1 MNKNIS
7 KKISIFLSII
17 VVVYISTILIK
28 ADISKLLITI
38 KNIPFFLI
46 ITIHVIIDAIIIPLR
61 IYTNAEIE
69 VKDHKSNFIENIN
82 YYREYSKTAIMSLLP
97 LASLSAD
104 IGRILTLKSAVFS
117 GFSKK
122 KKAFIIFKDKLIAFT
137 GLLLYF
143 SAIVV
148 YEFSQNTLYL
158 ILVLLCIV
166 IIRVKKTYKNTR
178 IIKTIKPILLSIFGV
193 ILSTLIYYLLIR
205 NSLQPGVSFFE
216 VAYFIPLII
225 LSSAIPINV
234 IIGVKEITG
243 YLYFISLGANL
254 ELAAAMV
261 LVIYITDICSK
272 LITLAFAEILFK
284 PYAK

>member
-17 VVVYISTILIK
+17 VVVYITTILIK

-46 ITIHVIIDAIIIPLR
+46 ITIYVVIDAIIIPLR

-69 VKDHKSNFIENIN
+69 VQDYKSNFIDNIN

-104 IGRILTLKSAVFS
+104 IGRILTLKSGVFS
-117 GFSKK
+117 GASKK

-148 YEFSQNTLYL
+148 YEFSQNILYL

-205 NSLQPGVSFFE
+205 NSLQQGVSFFE
-216 VAYFIPLII
+216 IAYFIPLII

-272 LITLAFAEILFK
+272 LITLAIAEILFK

>member
-7 KKISIFLSII
+7 KKILIFLSII
-17 VVVYISTILIK
+17 VVVYIITVLIK

-46 ITIHVIIDAIIIPLR
+46 ITIYVVIDAIIIPLR
-61 IYTNAEIE
+61 IYTNAVIE
-69 VKDHKSNFIENIN
+69 VQDYKSNLIDNIN

-104 IGRILTLKSAVFS
+104 IARILTLKSGVFS
-117 GFSKK
+117 GASKK
-122 KKAFIIFKDKLIAFT
+122 KKVFIIFKDKLIAIT

-166 IIRVKKTYKNTR
+166 IIRVKKTYNNSR

-205 NSLQPGVSFFE
+205 NSLKSGVSFFE
-216 VAYFIPLII
+216 IAYFIPLII

-234 IIGVKEITG
+234 IIGVREITG
-243 YLYFISLGANL
+243 YLYFISLGAHL
-254 ELAAAMV
+254 ELATAMV

-272 LITLAFAEILFK
+272 LITLAIAEILFK
-284 PYAK
+284 SYAK